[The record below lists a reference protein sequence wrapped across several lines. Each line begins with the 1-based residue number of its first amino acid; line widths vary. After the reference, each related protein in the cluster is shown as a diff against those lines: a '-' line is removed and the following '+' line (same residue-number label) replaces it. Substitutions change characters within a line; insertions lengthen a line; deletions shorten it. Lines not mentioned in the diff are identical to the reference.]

1 MYEGKNPTAM
11 QSQQWITAALLE
23 MMRQMPYASISVRDL
38 CRKADLSRQTF
49 YNLYG
54 SKEEVLHVYLRAEVK
69 KVHEALVVGGSPRKP
84 GIRDMVEAFTTV
96 LLDNRENL
104 RLMIDQ
110 GLRGVVAD
118 EIANAVSLFADS
130 FADRRK
136 QDEQELRYA
145 AAFLSGGLAF
155 TLLQWLREDTPPD
168 GERLAQI
175 LETVLR
181 GEMYNL

>member
-1 MYEGKNPTAM
+1 MYEGKNPTAI

-38 CRKADLSRQTF
+38 CRRADLSRQTF

-54 SKEEVLHVYLRAEVK
+54 SKEDVLHAYLRAEVK
-69 KVHEALVVGGSPRKP
+69 KVHAALLKEDASERPAL
-84 GIRDMVEAFTTV
+84 RDMVEAFTTV
-96 LLDNRENL
+96 LLENRENL

-110 GLRGVVAD
+110 GLRGVVVD

-130 FADRRK
+130 FAERGK

-175 LETVLR
+175 LENVVR
-181 GEMYNL
+181 GEMYSL